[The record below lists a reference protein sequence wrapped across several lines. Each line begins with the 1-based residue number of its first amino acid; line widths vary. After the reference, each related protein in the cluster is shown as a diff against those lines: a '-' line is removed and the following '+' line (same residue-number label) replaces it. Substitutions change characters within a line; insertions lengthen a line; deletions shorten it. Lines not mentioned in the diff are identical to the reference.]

1 LLTSDDLIAELDKMD
16 PIERQLFI
24 DELAVRSDFWND
36 ESEVLYG

>member
-1 LLTSDDLIAELDKMD
+1 MD

-24 DELAVRSDFWND
+24 DEFAVRSEFWND